1 MIGNS
6 IKKITESADTLT
18 LKKDIKGG
26 VSQDLVLGPLLILLY
41 VKTLLNSSNVLVP
54 IMLTDDTNFLSWSQ

>member
-1 MIGNS
+1 MIENS

-54 IMLTDDTNFLSWSQ
+54 IMLTDDTNFLS

>member
-54 IMLTDDTNFLSWSQ
+54 IMLTDDTNFLS